1 MLSKLL
7 FFIKPEHKQTTSF
20 TSRPQEEV
28 EAERSAPPRVLSA
41 RAAVGM
47 LTVLQVC
54 VRRHLWRSACSSAAG
69 AQRGSGAAG
78 GQRGS
83 GAAGGRGLSRPGVR
97 TCTVD
102 PNLEE
107 QFVFLDCTGERAGAT
122 GIRTGSA
129 QQVVSC
135 SATV

>member
-28 EAERSAPPRVLSA
+28 EAERLAPPRVLSVGA

-47 LTVLQVC
+47 LKVLQVC

-69 AQRGSGAAG
+69 A
-78 GQRGS
+78 QRGS

-122 GIRTGSA
+122 GIRTCSA
-129 QQVVSC
+129 QQVVRC

>member
-7 FFIKPEHKQTTSF
+7 FFIKPEQKQTTSF

-28 EAERSAPPRVLSA
+28 EAERSAPQRVLSA

-47 LTVLQVC
+47 LTILQVC

-69 AQRGSGAAG
+69 A
-78 GQRGS
+78 QRGS